1 MWAAVR
7 RLTGRPQ
14 PSARV
19 DGITAETLNEHY
31 ARVSSDPQ
39 YTASTR
45 KPMTA
50 EAEMPPQCVSEWEAF
65 HMLDTLHPTA
75 AGLDGL
81 PAWFLRVA
89 APVIYKITAN
99 IFNISLST
107 STVPRQW
114 KEARIKPIPKVA
126 TPMQH
131 SDFRPISVTPI
142 LTRMMERVVVREFL
156 YPSFLTSPSSLTFS
170 DQYAF
175 RPTGSTS
182 AAIISLL
189 HTITTLLQSNPFVI
203 VISLDFSKAFDT
215 VRQSTLLAKMA
226 ALELPVPV
234 YNWLVDFFREH
245 AHRTMFN
252 GKESTTAS
260 ISASI
265 IQGSGIGPAAF
276 TVTAADLKPLHPGN
290 SLVKFADD
298 TYLVVPSVNASTRQ
312 QEMDNIATWSAANN
326 LKLNVSKSKEI
337 VFQNS
342 RRRILVT
349 PPPPLPDISRE
360 NVLKILG
367 VTITNHLSASDHIRR
382 VISDSAK
389 TLYALRVLRCHGMT
403 ENGLHAVFRAVVI
416 SRLIYAS
423 PAWSGFTTAT
433 DRQRVDAFLR
443 RSKRCGFCPPEVPD
457 YDQLLEEADDQ
468 LFKRILNN
476 PNHTLHQLLPPQS
489 TASQKY
495 NLRRRAHDRQLHEHQ
510 GHLIDCNFITR
521 LLYRNSY

>member
-1 MWAAVR
+1 
-7 RLTGRPQ
+7 
-14 PSARV
+14 
-19 DGITAETLNEHY
+19 
-31 ARVSSDPQ
+31 
-39 YTASTR
+39 
-45 KPMTA
+45 
-50 EAEMPPQCVSEWEAF
+50 
-65 HMLDTLHPTA
+65 
-75 AGLDGL
+75 
-81 PAWFLRVA
+81 
-89 APVIYKITAN
+89 
-99 IFNISLST
+99 
-107 STVPRQW
+107 
-114 KEARIKPIPKVA
+114 
-126 TPMQH
+126 
-131 SDFRPISVTPI
+131 
-142 LTRMMERVVVREFL
+142 
-156 YPSFLTSPSSLTFS
+156 
-170 DQYAF
+170 
-175 RPTGSTS
+175 
-182 AAIISLL
+182 
-189 HTITTLLQSNPFVI
+189 
-203 VISLDFSKAFDT
+203 
-215 VRQSTLLAKMA
+215 
-226 ALELPVPV
+226 
-234 YNWLVDFFREH
+234 
-245 AHRTMFN
+245 
-252 GKESTTAS
+252 
-260 ISASI
+260 
-265 IQGSGIGPAAF
+265 
-276 TVTAADLKPLHPGN
+276 
-290 SLVKFADD
+290 
-298 TYLVVPSVNASTRQ
+298 
-312 QEMDNIATWSAANN
+312 
-326 LKLNVSKSKEI
+326 
-337 VFQNS
+337 
-342 RRRILVT
+342 VT